1 MEPFRGGVPALS
13 GLKSRRRTPPAI
25 VNTVSGLLLDLLA
38 LVKTWLILDLQRI
51 LTGFGLA

>member
-13 GLKSRRRTPPAI
+13 GLKSRRRTPPLN
-25 VNTVSGLLLDLLA
+25 VNTVSGLLLGLLA
-38 LVKTWLILDLQRI
+38 LVETWLILDLQRV